1 VRTPIEERALNC
13 AEYIIENQCTVRQ
26 AAKKFGVSKSTIH
39 KDVAQRL
46 KYIDNSLYI
55 QVKCVLDK
63 NKLERHVRGGQA
75 TKNKYLLKYSVLK
88 KSS

>member
-1 VRTPIEERALNC
+1 MRTLIEERAASC

-39 KDVAQRL
+39 KDVAHRL
-46 KYIDNSLYI
+46 KYIDNALYN

-75 TKNKYLLKYSVLK
+75 TKNKYLQYAAVK
-88 KSS
+88 KG